1 MYKVGDL
8 VMYLPR
14 SQGLGSWI
22 MYSGIG
28 IIVSLVQYNKRG
40 KLLYRVKW
48 IKDYSESMVSE
59 DFLVKVEEP
68 WPDIICKNT

>member
-68 WPDIICKNT
+68 WSDIICKNT

>member
-14 SQGLGSWI
+14 SQGHGSWA

-28 IIVSLVQYNKRG
+28 IVVSLVQYNKRG
-40 KLLYRVKW
+40 KLLYRIKW
-48 IKDYSESMVSE
+48 IKDYTETMVAE
-59 DFLVKVEEP
+59 DFLVKLEEP
-68 WPDIICKNT
+68 WFKFISVEE